1 MKIHEIRDINKK
13 ENHLHYRNEYSGSL
27 VYSAGSIEE
36 ETPLEFI
43 LERDAMGKTDISVN
57 FPSSIHYPLLPAV
70 RKVKDYIADLDK
82 RGMLS

>member
-1 MKIHEIRDINKK
+1 MTIHEIRNINKK

-27 VYSAGSIEE
+27 VYSAGTLEE

-43 LERDAMGKTDISVN
+43 LERDAMGKTDISVS
-57 FPSSIHYPLLPAV
+57 FPSSLHYPLLPAL
-70 RKVKDYIADLDK
+70 RKVKAYIADLDK